1 MSWNQAH
8 IITFSYF
15 CLVFVR
21 HCEMLWKRVWIF
33 FNSSGE
39 RCFSNFFQGTVDSLN
54 INFCILPIRSW
65 RLEKR
70 HSLGG
75 KHFWRLKTALKYQ
88 LAASERPWPLFGWF
102 WPCLALTSSL
112 IVSHSDK
119 FIFRLPCP
127 LCGGCANQSSSDE
140 TQGWNQESWGI
151 VRCIWYFRNLWL
163 SVRELHGV
171 QASPADLF
179 TLRRRYRCYTSP
191 CVGAVSG

>member
-1 MSWNQAH
+1 MSWHHAH

-21 HCEMLWKRVWIF
+21 HCEMLWKRIWIF

-88 LAASERPWPLFGWF
+88 LAASERPWPPFGSF
-102 WPCLALTSSL
+102 WTCVALTSSL
-112 IVSHSDK
+112 IVSHSVQRQA
-119 FIFRLPCP
+119 FFFACPALSAAGVLTSRRLMKPKIWIKKVGELFVAFGILESCGCP
-127 LCGGCANQSSSDE
+127 SENSMVYRHLPPTCS
-140 TQGWNQESWGI
+140 
-151 VRCIWYFRNLWL
+151 LWEDGTDATRAR
-163 SVRELHGV
+163 V
-171 QASPADLF
+171 
-179 TLRRRYRCYTSP
+179 
-191 CVGAVSG
+191 